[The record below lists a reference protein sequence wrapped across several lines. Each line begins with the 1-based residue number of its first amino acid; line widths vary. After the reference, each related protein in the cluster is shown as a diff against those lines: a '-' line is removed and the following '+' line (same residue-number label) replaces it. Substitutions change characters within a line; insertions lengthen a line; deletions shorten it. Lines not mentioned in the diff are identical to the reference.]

1 MYLGI
6 FIIQLIIYILKTIKI
21 EKFINNDYEKGHIP
35 EILKSA
41 TVTNKNTNNI
51 LVPDKSTLKIF
62 KSSYL

>member
-21 EKFINNDYEKGHIP
+21 EKFINNDYEKGHYP

-41 TVTNKNTNNI
+41 TVTSKNRRDI
-51 LVPDKSTLKIF
+51 LLPDTSTLKIL